1 MDLTDV
7 LEQHRLWL
15 VTSGREGRRADLSG
29 ADLRGAN
36 LRGVDLSGVILRG
49 ADLRAAD
56 LIGANLRGANLS
68 GADLSGADLS
78 GADLRGA
85 NLRGANL
92 SGTGLI
98 GADLIGANLIGAN
111 LSDADLSGANLSGA
125 SLHNADLSGANLSGA
140 NPSDADLIGANL
152 IGAIGLTIAADAPQ
166 RLLAVARAALATDSA
181 LQMDEWHTCKTTHCI
196 AGWAIHQAGE
206 PGRLLEETHG
216 PEVAGRMLLGH
227 DAAMHFHDSNDDA
240 RAWLQSV
247 LDAAEAGEVGA

>member
-1 MDLTDV
+1 MDLTDA

-15 VTSGREGRRADLSG
+15 ETDGCEGRRANLIG
-29 ADLRGAN
+29 ASLRGAS
-36 LRGVDLSGVILRG
+36 LIGASLRG
-49 ADLRAAD
+49 ADLRW
-56 LIGANLRGANLS
+56 
-68 GADLSGADLS
+68 ADLSGASLHNA
-78 GADLRGA
+78 GLRW
-85 NLRGANL
+85 
-92 SGTGLI
+92 
-98 GADLIGANLIGAN
+98 
-111 LSDADLSGANLSGA
+111 ADLSGANLS
-125 SLHNADLSGANLSGA
+125 DANLRG
-140 NPSDADLIGANL
+140 ADLIGANL

-166 RLLAVARAALATDSA
+166 RLLAVARAALANGEALRMDS
-181 LQMDEWHTCKTTHCI
+181 WHSCQTTHCI